1 MKGKREGRRK
11 WVKCVEE
18 IKEYLEYIKG
28 RMKGS
33 EEGEEDIK
41 RMSRIYERKEG
52 G

>member
-1 MKGKREGRRK
+1 MKGKREGRKMGEMCRGDKRIFRIYKRK
-11 WVKCVEE
+11 DE
-18 IKEYLEYIKG
+18 
-28 RMKGS
+28 GS